1 MATQEQIS
9 LVVQAL
15 EQVRPEPL
23 LSGIHA
29 THAGMGAVMRL
40 LSQSEGPLTP
50 GAISAR
56 LQVSTARVAALL
68 KKMDAKGLILRHSDA
83 GDGRVTHVRLSTLG
97 QSEDQKLHDD
107 LWHNTGQAIDQLGL
121 ERLLAFAQTARQLQQ
136 IYQPP
141 DVNL

>member
-40 LSQSEGPLTP
+40 LSSRK
-50 GAISAR
+50 AR
-56 LQVSTARVAALL
+56 
-68 KKMDAKGLILRHSDA
+68 
-83 GDGRVTHVRLSTLG
+83 
-97 QSEDQKLHDD
+97 
-107 LWHNTGQAIDQLGL
+107 
-121 ERLLAFAQTARQLQQ
+121 
-136 IYQPP
+136 
-141 DVNL
+141 